1 MGSTS
6 IIIQIILLVNQTSY
20 FDIKWLLRRNT
31 VQSFY
36 AILSVYAI
44 VNNDS
49 NTSEQFTS
57 SLISWTDSLLQS
69 GILKKMLSRHY
80 IHNILKQRI
89 SFTVT
94 TISSIC
100 ASREIL
106 ETFQHYPLYSLDS
119 FNSITH
125 NLACIISRRAH
136 SDLNTQPNS
145 IASDCIILTT
155 LHFHSKQTTGMWVR
169 CLSDQW
175 SCNENERQNLL
186 IFGF

>member
-20 FDIKWLLRRNT
+20 FDIKWLLRHNT

-57 SLISWTDSLLQS
+57 SLISWTDSLSQTSIYKNVKSSLHPLHIETTHFNHS
-69 GILKKMLSRHY
+69 HY
-80 IHNILKQRI
+80 YYLNMCITN
-89 SFTVT
+89 T
-94 TISSIC
+94 TW
-100 ASREIL
+100 
-106 ETFQHYPLYSLDS
+106 TFQHYQLYSLDS
-119 FNSITH
+119 FNSITQ

-136 SDLNTQPNS
+136 SDLNIQPNS
-145 IASDCIILTT
+145 IASDCIFLTT

-186 IFGF
+186 IFGL